1 MERLLCSESRGW
13 NGRGLSVVLG
23 IWRVERF
30 REGDFVC
37 GGRCCYAFFLV
48 ASVCLTLSL
57 SGDRIV
63 LRVWWG
69 RLDFAGCGGIGRVE
83 LSVEGGTVACV
94 LNREGG
100 IVGNGRL
107 GWGFG
112 GWNGWVVD

>member
-1 MERLLCSESRGW
+1 MVGW
-13 NGRGLSVVLG
+13 VGDLEGGTVLG
-23 IWRVERF
+23 GWCWRV
-30 REGDFVC
+30 
-37 GGRCCYAFFLV
+37 FLLV
-48 ASVCLTLSL
+48 VFVCLTFSP
-57 SGDRIV
+57 SRCGIA

-69 RLDFAGCGGIGRVE
+69 RLDFAGFGGIGRVE

>member
-1 MERLLCSESRGW
+1 MTLLVRNCPPATESPSNNRNALPIDRESLIFVGFA
-13 NGRGLSVVLG
+13 R
-23 IWRVERF
+23 IRRV
-30 REGDFVC
+30 
-37 GGRCCYAFFLV
+37 
-48 ASVCLTLSL
+48 
-57 SGDRIV
+57 I
-63 LRVWWG
+63 
-69 RLDFAGCGGIGRVE
+69 

>member
-1 MERLLCSESRGW
+1 M
-13 NGRGLSVVLG
+13 
-23 IWRVERF
+23 
-30 REGDFVC
+30 
-37 GGRCCYAFFLV
+37 
-48 ASVCLTLSL
+48 
-57 SGDRIV
+57 
-63 LRVWWG
+63 
-69 RLDFAGCGGIGRVE
+69 E

>member
-1 MERLLCSESRGW
+1 MASWVGDWEGGTVLGGW
-13 NGRGLSVVLG
+13 FCLWRVVLAC
-23 IWRVERF
+23 I
-30 REGDFVC
+30 
-37 GGRCCYAFFLV
+37 
-48 ASVCLTLSL
+48 
-57 SGDRIV
+57 
-63 LRVWWG
+63 
-69 RLDFAGCGGIGRVE
+69 FAGCVCLPDVFTLPIDRESLIFVGFARIRRVI